1 MRSAPAKI
9 PFPCW
14 SQSWVSLRT
23 AFGPCSAAGS
33 AHELLALLRPH
44 HHLLYPPCFPQS
56 RHRARD
62 FCVFAGD
69 WHECFSGLEA
79 INLLNCKTDLKT
91 RLTGTTLAADGRQF
105 CQDSNSVSVGADG
118 FAMQWHSASLEKSC
132 KANGL
137 AARQIAPVQ
146 GGS

>member
-56 RHRARD
+56 RHIGMLLRV
-62 FCVFAGD
+62 FCLL
-69 WHECFSGLEA
+69 WHASSYA
-79 INLLNCKTDLKT
+79 LNTCKTSICGARSAWTT
-91 RLTGTTLAADGRQF
+91 RAGTTL
-105 CQDSNSVSVGADG
+105 
-118 FAMQWHSASLEKSC
+118 
-132 KANGL
+132 
-137 AARQIAPVQ
+137 
-146 GGS
+146 